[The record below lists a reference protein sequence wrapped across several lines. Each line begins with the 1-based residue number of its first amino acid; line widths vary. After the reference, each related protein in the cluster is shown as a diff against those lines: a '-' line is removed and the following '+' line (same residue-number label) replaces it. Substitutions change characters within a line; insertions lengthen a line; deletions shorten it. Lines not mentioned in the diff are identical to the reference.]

1 MARLFR
7 PIMANI
13 LMRFT
18 DKLNSIIFDNIQNF
32 AIASSNSL
40 FTSSPT
46 ESFENNEDLSIQPIL
61 PTPSKDYLFLSAFTK
76 NVKLPD
82 YLYKWVIKSIFC
94 LIFDELRLFFRQ
106 LTSFKTIVVSSLYY
120 YISTTQQLSLIKLIT
135 SYWCYEYFSG
145 VYIIRNVSF

>member
-32 AIASSNSL
+32 AIDSSNSL

-61 PTPSKDYLFLSAFTK
+61 PTPSKDYLFLSPFTK

-82 YLYKWVIKSIFC
+82 YLYK
-94 LIFDELRLFFRQ
+94 
-106 LTSFKTIVVSSLYY
+106 
-120 YISTTQQLSLIKLIT
+120 
-135 SYWCYEYFSG
+135 
-145 VYIIRNVSF
+145 